1 MKRSKGMREN
11 SWSSDSPVTFSIILS
26 VIPKRLFKY
35 RYEITFLEKL
45 ILLHDLS
52 KIL

>member
-1 MKRSKGMREN
+1 MKSKGMREN

-35 RYEITFLEKL
+35 RNEITFFGKTE
-45 ILLHDLS
+45 IVT
-52 KIL
+52 